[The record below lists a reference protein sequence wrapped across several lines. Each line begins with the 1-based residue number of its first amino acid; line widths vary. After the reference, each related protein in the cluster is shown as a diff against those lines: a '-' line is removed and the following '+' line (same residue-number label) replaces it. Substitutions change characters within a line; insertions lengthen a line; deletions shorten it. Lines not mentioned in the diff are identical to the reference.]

1 MIRFARFCLLMAVA
15 GLAMLAALTWA
26 TFAWDM
32 LVAPAHAYSCAEI
45 KAAVAKY
52 GKAVVRQQ
60 AKSRGLTDQEID
72 AEQQR
77 CGIR

>member
-1 MIRFARFCLLMAVA
+1 MLLALVCMMAF
-15 GLAMLAALTWA
+15 LAELT
-26 TFAWDM
+26 F
-32 LVAPAHAYSCAEI
+32 LFNHFVAPAHAYSCAEI
-45 KAAVAKY
+45 KAAVARY